1 MVKRKTECFSPGLT
15 PEDWQPHVGQDFGR
29 PGDERTVETVTHN
42 GAAYTFDSHSTGKAE
57 VTYLGDGYMPGSLRT
72 VYYDFELKGAH
83 DGPPIKVRMVG
94 PNYEMDEGGF
104 CPVWDKL
111 LFVDDGSE
119 VESAWILDFY
129 SEALSDDLGDI
140 IRETWD

>member
-1 MVKRKTECFSPGLT
+1 MNT
-15 PEDWQPHVGQDFGR
+15 
-29 PGDERTVETVTHN
+29 ERTVETVTH
-42 GAAYTFDSHSTGKAE
+42 GADAYTFDSHSTAE
-57 VTYLGDGYMPGSLRT
+57 AKVTYLGDGRMPDYCRT
-72 VYYDFELKGAH
+72 DYYDFELSGAH

-104 CPVWDKL
+104 NAVWDRL
-111 LFVDDGSE
+111 LFSDDNSE

-129 SEALSDDLGDI
+129 TEALGDELREI